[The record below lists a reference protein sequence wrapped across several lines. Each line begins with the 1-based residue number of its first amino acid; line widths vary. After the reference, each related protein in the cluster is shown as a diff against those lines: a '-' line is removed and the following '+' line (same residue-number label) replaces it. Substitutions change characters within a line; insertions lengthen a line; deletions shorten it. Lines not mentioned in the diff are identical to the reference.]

1 VNLFLPCC
9 VAKSTLLW
17 MCIVSWRD
25 TGSKLCGFCCVCR
38 IIEGVGVTLSDVTTC
53 TVKKRKLL
61 VRSRTP
67 MKFREISHKAIPLL
81 IGLGAFMRVVFL
93 CTEILGLLLSVSR
106 EMCSM
111 NIRQYST
118 LGNGNTRK
126 QLT

>member
-1 VNLFLPCC
+1 
-9 VAKSTLLW
+9 
-17 MCIVSWRD
+17 
-25 TGSKLCGFCCVCR
+25 
-38 IIEGVGVTLSDVTTC
+38 
-53 TVKKRKLL
+53 
-61 VRSRTP
+61 